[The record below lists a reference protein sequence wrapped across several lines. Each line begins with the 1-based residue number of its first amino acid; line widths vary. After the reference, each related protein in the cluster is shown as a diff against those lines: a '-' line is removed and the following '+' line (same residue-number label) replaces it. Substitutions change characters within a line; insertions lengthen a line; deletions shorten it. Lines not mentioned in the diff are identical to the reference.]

1 MKKRMY
7 DWASLEVGDSMFIA
21 GQRTFSDD
29 PNLIRAS
36 QSLRYYKKTRGL
48 QFRSINQTI
57 GGVDGMIVERT
68 A

>member
-1 MKKRMY
+1 MSRRKY
-7 DWASLEVGDSMFIA
+7 EWDELEVGDSMFVA

-29 PNLIRAS
+29 PDLIRAS
-36 QSLRYYKKTRGL
+36 QSLRHYKKTRGL
-48 QFRSINQTI
+48 QFRSSNQTI